1 MTSVTDVDVH
11 IYKIIG
17 LMKERLRIG
26 ASFQIERQLVLALV
40 AVEAEAKKIRLPLID
55 ECDKCDSCDGC

>member
-1 MTSVTDVDVH
+1 
-11 IYKIIG
+11 
-17 LMKERLRIG
+17 MKERLRIG
-26 ASFQIERQLVLALV
+26 ASFQIQRQLVLALV